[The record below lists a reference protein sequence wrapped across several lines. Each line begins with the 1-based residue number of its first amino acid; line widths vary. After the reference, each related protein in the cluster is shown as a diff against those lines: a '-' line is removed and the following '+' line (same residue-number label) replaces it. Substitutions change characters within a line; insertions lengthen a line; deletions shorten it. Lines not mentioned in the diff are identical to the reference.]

1 MKCEWWTRR
10 SVCEEVS
17 AEWNDRWTRTGPW
30 FEFYSMRF
38 IEDFELVSDILFMIF

>member
-17 AEWNDRWTRTGPW
+17 AEWNDGP
-30 FEFYSMRF
+30 EQDHGLNF
-38 IEDFELVSDILFMIF
+38 IL